1 MKKILIL
8 FFAFAA
14 FSLIF
19 LMAIKLVDK
28 ISPSNYCIE
37 DGDCYEGE
45 KVWLGENEIII
56 INKENC
62 LKHNWHWSEKRKMCK
77 VDLEKIR

>member
-8 FFAFAA
+8 FFALAA
-14 FSLIF
+14 FSLFF

-37 DGDCYEGE
+37 DGDWYEGD

-77 VDLEKIR
+77 VDFEKIR